1 MKNFKKNTFT
11 ILVLLLANI
20 IAASQSV
27 IFPEYTA
34 NTTHLNEIELVRDDI
49 VLKGKFFSADG
60 LGPFVTLILLPG
72 FPGNTTDV
80 LGLGKMLSQ
89 KKVNVLTF
97 NYGGTHHSQG
107 EWGFEN
113 SQKDIDAAYR
123 FLAQQENIQRFK
135 IDPARIYLGGWS
147 YGGGMALAY
156 ASRHPEITS
165 VFSIAGND
173 HCEFLRQYNLNS
185 EMKKIVD
192 NMFDEVGRPGG
203 IVRIAPGQ
211 LPKDLAKD
219 ITGNMDIAFDFKEIA
234 PVTARKDVLLIGGWD
249 DWNVPFDGI
258 VFPFY
263 KELKK
268 EKAEKLL
275 MVGLHDDH
283 YFRNSR
289 TEIAQILTEWIKSME
304 K

>member
-1 MKNFKKNTFT
+1 METKKTTLF
-11 ILVLLLANI
+11 IFVLLM
-20 IAASQSV
+20 V
-27 IFPEYTA
+27 IFISTA
-34 NTTHLNEIELVRDDI
+34 QTARVPDSSENSGSVNDIELFRDGI
-49 VLKGKFFSADG
+49 TLKGKFYAANGS
-60 LGPFVTLILLPG
+60 GPFVTLLLLPG

-80 LGLGKMLSQ
+80 LGLGNMLSRENI
-89 KKVNVLTF
+89 NVLTF
-97 NYGGTHHSQG
+97 NYCGTHLSQG
-107 EWGFEN
+107 EWSFEN
-113 SQKDIDAAYR
+113 SQKDIDAAYE
-123 FLAQQENIQRFK
+123 FLARRENIKQFK
-135 IDPARIYLGGWS
+135 IDPGRIYLGGWC

-173 HCEFLRQYNLNS
+173 HCEFLRQYNLNT
-185 EMKKIVD
+185 EMKQMVD
-192 NMFDEVGRPGG
+192 NMFDEMGSPGG
-203 IVRIAPGQ
+203 VARIVPGQ

-219 ITGNMDIAFDFKEIA
+219 ISGNLDIAFDFKKIA
-234 PVTARKDVLLIGGWD
+234 PVIARKDVLLIGAWD
-249 DWNVPFDGI
+249 DWQVPFDLI

-275 MVGLHDDH
+275 LVGLQDDH

-289 TEIAQILTEWIKSME
+289 TEVAQTLNEWIKSIG